1 MITEEDIKSAID
13 RVAELYQLLSDEL
26 SLIAPEETG
35 YDRDEAERFSKM
47 FAYKKRLIE
56 HFDKYDISSIKF
68 VLNSFLSHYHR
79 DFDCQYQS
87 PRRSNVVSIIRELDD
102 VCGLLYKYKKELE

>member
-1 MITEEDIKSAID
+1 MVTEEDIKTAID